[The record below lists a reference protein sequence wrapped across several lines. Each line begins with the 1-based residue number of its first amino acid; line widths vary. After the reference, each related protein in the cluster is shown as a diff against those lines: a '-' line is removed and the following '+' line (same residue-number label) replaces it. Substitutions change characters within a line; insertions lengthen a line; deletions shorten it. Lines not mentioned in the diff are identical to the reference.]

1 MNHDFQ
7 RFKDKMEKFEVNS
20 QKIINTNESFT
31 DHEEIKTLMEK
42 VIEAEVNIEKLF
54 EFRDKERVSER
65 L

>member
-1 MNHDFQ
+1 
-7 RFKDKMEKFEVNS
+7 MEKFEVNS
-20 QKIINTNESFT
+20 QKVINTNESFT